1 MPAKPSGEVKTR
13 IVHVPQKNGD
23 IYVVERQTIYIPEKK
38 YNKVISSKL
47 IAKIP
52 KGEENPV
59 PTRPKSADGKKTGK
73 KQPKNYPPAG
83 YMLA

>member
-23 IYVVERQTIYIPEKK
+23 IYVVERQTIYLPEKK

-52 KGEENPV
+52 KGEENPI
-59 PTRPKSADGKKTGK
+59 PTRPKSADGNK
-73 KQPKNYPPAG
+73 KQPQNYPPAG
-83 YMLA
+83 CMLA